1 MEVKE
6 YHDVMPKLYEA
17 FPHLNKTLIKY
28 IVKVGFYVMGAVLR
42 KGHDISVGKR
52 GAGITLASHLSRKS
66 KYKKAKRRNNLLYEQ
81 KKKQFKGEYYFS
93 VVDGYES
100 NLTKKGDKYIL
111 RNVYCSKEI
120 QSVCGH
126 APRTI
131 YALELTDVGMDF
143 YIDELETDRVRMVIR
158 RDGCNK

>member
-6 YHDVMPKLYEA
+6 YHDIMPKLYET

-28 IVKVGFYVMGAVLR
+28 IVKVGFYVMGMVLR
-42 KGHDISVGKR
+42 KGHDISVGKK
-52 GAGITLASHLSRKS
+52 GVGITLMSHLSRRS
-66 KYKKAKRRNNLLYEQ
+66 KYRKVKRRNNLLYKQ
-81 KKKQFKGEYYFS
+81 KKKQFGGEYYFS
-93 VVDGYES
+93 IVDGYED
-100 NLTKKGDKYIL
+100 NLVKKGDKYIL

-120 QSVCGH
+120 QSVTGY

-143 YIDELETDRVRMVIR
+143 YIDELETDRVRMVTR
-158 RDGCNK
+158 RDNSNK